1 MHVDTKSKETN
12 GDDFE
17 YFNPYENPNALW
29 TDLTIYT
36 IEKQEIKYKN

>member
-1 MHVDTKSKETN
+1 MHVDTKCKETN